1 MKMRVNVGHV
11 GIISL
16 MNGVSLTYGIKKYLI
31 KTNAL
36 VYYTQKGIDT
46 FLVSSPTE
54 EEQNTIDNLNAKSE
68 SALIKL
74 GYLGKIKMDEV
85 KNYS

>member
-1 MKMRVNVGHV
+1 MSVNVGHV
-11 GIISL
+11 GVINLI
-16 MNGVSLTYGIKKYLI
+16 NGLSFTYGIKKYLM
-31 KTNAL
+31 KTNTM

-46 FLVSSPTE
+46 FLVNNPTV
-54 EEQNTIDNLNAKSE
+54 EEQHTIDNLNAKSE
-68 SALIKL
+68 SALIRL

>member
-1 MKMRVNVGHV
+1 MKMSVNVGHV
-11 GIISL
+11 GVIGL
-16 MNGVSLTYGIKKYLI
+16 LNGVSFSYGIKKYLI
-31 KTNAL
+31 KTNTL

-68 SALIKL
+68 SALIRL

>member
-11 GIISL
+11 GVINLI
-16 MNGVSLTYGIKKYLI
+16 NGLSFTYGIKKYLI
-31 KTNAL
+31 KTNTM
-36 VYYTQKGIDT
+36 VYYTQKGIDA
-46 FLVSSPTE
+46 FLVISPTE
-54 EEQNTIDNLNAKSE
+54 EEQHTIDNLNAKSE
-68 SALIKL
+68 SALIRL

>member
-1 MKMRVNVGHV
+1 MA
-11 GIISL
+11 L
-16 MNGVSLTYGIKKYLI
+16 KKYLI